1 MEGSQLPINA
11 DYFNPELTINSGQMF
26 LWHKIRN
33 AWYGIHTDR
42 VLKLSIEEG
51 PNHLDNNPIKYES
64 FPEDPGWEKKLFR
77 MDDDIDKILSTISFD
92 PLVHN
97 SIISFGGLRVMRQ
110 DPIQCMFSFLCA
122 SNINIQRIRKILF
135 NLCKQFGKK
144 ISVNGDQFF
153 TFPTPRDFH
162 EANISQLVTCGT
174 GYRAK
179 SIKVLA
185 TMILNGEI
193 VPSDLTRMK
202 YEDAKRAL
210 LGIHG
215 IGDKTADCILLFSLE
230 KLDAFPIDT
239 WIARIISHTYGLP
252 MARKKTRAN
261 GHTHHLSHQQ
271 YRYLS
276 RHMRI
281 YFGLYAGYA
290 QQYLYYYSR
299 HIAGRKW

>member
-1 MEGSQLPINA
+1 MSIKD

-26 LWHKIRN
+26 LWQKIRD

-42 VLKLSIEEG
+42 VLKLSIEDQS
-51 PNHLDNNPIKYES
+51 NDQDASRIKYES
-64 FPEDPGWEKKLFR
+64 FPEDSGWEKKLFR
-77 MDDDIDKILSTISFD
+77 MDDDIGRILNTISFD
-92 PLVHN
+92 PLVRN
-97 SIISFGGLRVMRQ
+97 SIMRYRGLRVMRQ

-135 NLCKQFGKK
+135 NLCRQFGKK
-144 ISVNGDQFF
+144 ITVNGDQFF
-153 TFPTPRDFH
+153 TFPRPRDLH
-162 EANISQLVTCGT
+162 EANISELVTCGT

-179 SIKVLA
+179 SIKMLA
-185 TMILNGEI
+185 TKIHDREI
-193 VPSDLTRMK
+193 NPIELTRMR

-210 LGIHG
+210 LDIYG

-230 KLDAFPIDT
+230 KLEAFPIDT
-239 WIARIISHTYGLP
+239 WIARILSHNYELP
-252 MARKKTRAN
+252 VGEKKTGIN
-261 GHTHHLSHQQ
+261 GQKHQLTHQQ

-276 RHMRI
+276 SHMRMH
-281 YFGLYAGYA
+281 FGIYAGYA